1 MENRMTTQEAIGKM
15 FPQQKQTELS
25 SIWNLV
31 FSSEM
36 SAILGKPT
44 LDPTKL
50 DDCLISQYGEYEG
63 SLKDFIINK
72 FGEETFKA
80 IK

>member
-1 MENRMTTQEAIGKM
+1 MTTQEAIKKM
-15 FPQQKQTELS
+15 FPTQGSKELS
-25 SIWNLV
+25 SIWNLI

-36 SAILGKPT
+36 SMIFGKPT
-44 LDPTKL
+44 LDPCKL
-50 DDCLISQYGEYEG
+50 DECLINQYGEYEG

-72 FGEETFKA
+72 FGEKVYNA